1 MNSTFTDFIETIF
14 GQYQPIIVYDGN
26 NIPVDT
32 AINFGYIA
40 SVILLLVFVIYVL
53 KTVGGVI
60 YEWLR

>member
-1 MNSTFTDFIETIF
+1 MSTFTDFIESIF
-14 GQYQPIIVYDGN
+14 GQYQPCVVYDTN
-26 NIPVDT
+26 NVPVDT

-40 SVILLLVFVIYVL
+40 SVVLLCIFVIYVL